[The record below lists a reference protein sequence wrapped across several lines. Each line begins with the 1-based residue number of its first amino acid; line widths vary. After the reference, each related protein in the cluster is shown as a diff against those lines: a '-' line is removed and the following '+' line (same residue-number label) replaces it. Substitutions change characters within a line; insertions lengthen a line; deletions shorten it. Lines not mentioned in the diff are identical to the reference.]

1 MSEKYTNNNIITSTR
16 LRIARNLENYMFL
29 PKLSQENA
37 IDIINDVKDIL
48 LNNEYTESMKF
59 ELFYAKDMNDIEL
72 NMLVEKQVVSTAFVK
87 NKDISAYFIN
97 KDKNIIVMVNEED
110 HIKIEVINNN
120 FDFKKCLSELNKID
134 DILEEKLNYA
144 FDRQFG
150 YLTTCPTN
158 LGTAMRVVS
167 TLHLPALS
175 MIGQIDKVLLA
186 ISQIGVTVKSVY
198 GEGTKSVG
206 DLYQISNQVT
216 LGVQEDSI
224 IEKIRQITMQLVDK
238 EMDTRN
244 KLLTNNKV
252 YIENEIFR
260 SYGLLK
266 YARMMSNLEAM
277 KLLSKI
283 KLGIDTNIIDNIKS
297 VDIDRLILSIQEN
310 GIRRMLESNCNQKE
324 INIKRAELV
333 KNNIN

>member
-37 IDIINDVKDIL
+37 IDITNNVKDIL
-48 LNNEYTESMKF
+48 FNNEYTESMKF
-59 ELFYAKDMNDIEL
+59 ELFYAKDMSDIEL

-87 NKDISAYFIN
+87 NKNISAYFIN

-120 FDFKKCLSELNKID
+120 FDFKKCLCELNKID

-175 MIGQIDKVLLA
+175 IIGQIDKVLLA

-238 EMDTRN
+238 EIDTRN

-266 YARMMSNLEAM
+266 YARMMSNQEAM
-277 KLLSKI
+277 KLLSRM
-283 KLGIDTNIIDNIKS
+283 KLGIDTNIIDNIS
-297 VDIDRLILSIQEN
+297 DEDVNSLMLNIQESS
-310 GIRRMLESNCNQKE
+310 IRGMFESNCNQKE
-324 INIKRAELV
+324 INIKRAQIIRN
-333 KNNIN
+333 KID